1 MQESFYKHLDS
12 PPLVTIS
19 CRQLHNPEV
28 QELLLRLWK
37 VICSEFGGKIGE
49 QEFCMLLDR
58 LQSGM
63 QSNIFNAVN
72 LHLLDAY
79 LIYFVSVLR
88 YDGYDVYQDVNDH
101 TTGGGIGN
109 NRTGEEGEK
118 TSYKSL
124 RVNVGNRRGADE
136 NPYQKNPRNRY

>member
-1 MQESFYKHLDS
+1 MEHKKHAEESEKNKLLRCVNYHKKNHGLTSVKFKYLVQESFYKHLDS

-88 YDGYDVYQDVNDH
+88 TKFFKV
-101 TTGGGIGN
+101 I
-109 NRTGEEGEK
+109 
-118 TSYKSL
+118 
-124 RVNVGNRRGADE
+124 A
-136 NPYQKNPRNRY
+136 